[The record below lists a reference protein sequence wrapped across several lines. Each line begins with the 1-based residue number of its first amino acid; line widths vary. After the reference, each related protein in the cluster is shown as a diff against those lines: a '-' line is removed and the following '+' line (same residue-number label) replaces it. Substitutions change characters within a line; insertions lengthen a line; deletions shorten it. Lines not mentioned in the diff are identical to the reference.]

1 MKYLYAFVAGVF
13 TGAVVALIF
22 APESGQDLR
31 MHLGE
36 RAVAEQQRAQAEYHR
51 KMEEM
56 QGRMGK
62 MQADMQTMIH
72 RSNQESAEAVT
83 TTTEAVPEGYV
94 ISE

>member
-1 MKYLYAFVAGVF
+1 MKYLVAFIAGVF

-36 RAVAEQQRAQAEYHR
+36 RATAEQQRAQAEYHR

-72 RSNQESAEAVT
+72 RSNQENVDVVAET
-83 TTTEAVPEGYV
+83 PEAVPEGYV
-94 ISE
+94 VSE